1 MIVEFDSNA
10 YSVVTVKKAA
20 YELSAVANID
30 IKLLK
35 NSIVCDLSIKNGID
49 ADISI
54 DTLASQLKDLVL
66 DYDLRNTIS
75 EETKDYRNLILS
87 LAFSKVEKD

>member
-1 MIVEFDSNA
+1 M
-10 YSVVTVKKAA
+10 
-20 YELSAVANID
+20 
-30 IKLLK
+30 KLLNNK
-35 NSIVCDLSIKNGID
+35 IVCDLSIKNGID
-49 ADISI
+49 ADISMN
-54 DTLASQLKDLVL
+54 TLASQLKDLVL